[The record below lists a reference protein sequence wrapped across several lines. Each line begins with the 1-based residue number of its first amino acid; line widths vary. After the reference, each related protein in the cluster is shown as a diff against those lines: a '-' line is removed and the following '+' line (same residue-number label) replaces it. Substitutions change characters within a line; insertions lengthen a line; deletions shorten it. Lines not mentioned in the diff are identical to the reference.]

1 MREGLLIKA
10 YGGFYYVRAEGRTW
24 ELTARG
30 RLRRDPSAEALAS
43 DSSFSLDP
51 EPSSQTAAP
60 GPVER
65 ERIATPIIKGMRPQA
80 GARRSQTG
88 VRPQA
93 GTAPGF
99 TGAPVVGDRVMFMPM
114 EDGSGTLESILPRSN
129 LSRPRV
135 ANVDQVLLVVPLA
148 HPDPDLVLTDRMLIC
163 CQSERLRT
171 LICFNKLDLV
181 SREQADLLLSTYGE
195 AGYQVFAAS
204 ALQSGGLD
212 TLRQVIDGK
221 VSVLAGPSGAGKS
234 TIINAL
240 DPGFAQSTGEISRK
254 LGRGRHTTTYVE
266 LLPVA
271 GGFIADT
278 PGFSNLDLPPLGRAD
293 LAGYFPEIGNLAG
306 ECRFLNCL
314 HHNEPDCA
322 VKQALDR
329 GLIVPSR
336 YRNYLSFLAEVL
348 VRERTY

>member
-24 ELTARG
+24 ELRARG
-30 RLRRDPSAEALAS
+30 RLRRGAPVEV
-43 DSSFSLDP
+43 
-51 EPSSQTAAP
+51 AAP
-60 GPVER
+60 RLRQQAGDQF
-65 ERIATPIIKGMRPQA
+65 ATLTIKVARLQA
-80 GARRSQTG
+80 GARRTQTAG
-88 VRPQA
+88 RPDT
-93 GTAPGF
+93 GSAPGF
-99 TGAPVVGDRVMFMPM
+99 PALPGAPVVGDRVMFTPM
-114 EDGSGTLESILPRSN
+114 ENGSGTLESILPRSN
-129 LSRPRV
+129 VLARPRV

-148 HPDPDLVLTDRMLIC
+148 HPDPDLNLTDRMLIC
-163 CQSERLRT
+163 CQSERLQT

-181 SREQADLLLSTYGE
+181 SREGADRLLSVYGE

-204 ALQSGGLD
+204 ALKGDGLD
-212 TLRQVIDGK
+212 TLRRAVDGK
-221 VSVLAGPSGAGKS
+221 ISVLAGPSGAGKS

-240 DPGFAQSTGEISRK
+240 DPCFAQGTGEISQK
-254 LGRGRHTTTYVE
+254 LGQGRHTTRYVE

-293 LAGYFPEIGNLAG
+293 LAKYFPEIRSLAG

-322 VKQALDR
+322 VKQALDK
-329 GLIVPSR
+329 GLIVASR

-348 VRERTY
+348 VKERTYS